1 MSSIAEIEDAIKKLP
16 REEAHQLWDWF
27 LGYFEDELTLSEEF
41 KKENAEG
48 RREIAEGDCRSY
60 QPEA

>member
-16 REEAHQLWDWF
+16 RDEAHRLWDWF
-27 LGYFEDELTLSEEF
+27 LDYLEDELTLSEEF
-41 KKENAEG
+41 KKEIAEG
-48 RREIAEGDCRSY
+48 RREIADGDCRSY